1 MKLRTL
7 CAIGVMGAFCACAD
21 TDMVQLNTQEPE
33 TLSAYDYLKGYDVL
47 KSYSSNIGVI
57 MDAGSLTDGSMNYRI
72 GVSNFG
78 EVVPGSTFAHAT
90 AIKANGTVD
99 STGIAKIAT
108 AAQKAGVRLLGTP
121 LVWHKQ
127 QNTTYLTSQ
136 LSANVIRP
144 EGDDGGYCL
153 KMTNNTLS
161 SNPNDEQVAYTF
173 ARTPRVEPG
182 ITYKLKM
189 MVRGTVEGTIRVQT
203 YANGRGSR
211 FSPDITVTKDWTKV
225 EATNSMATG
234 IRGLTS
240 ILFCLGQYV
249 GTLYVDDIEIV
260 EYNTRTQKEVGKN
273 LNTTNTNLDDAEQTA
288 KSIAVQTDTNGTLED
303 VGCSALGEGYDALAT
318 YVEKTDAEKQ
328 AIVKA
333 EMQKYISGV
342 MTAAGSATDDWIVVK
357 EPLTEDDGDVSCF
370 YWQSYLGSTGYAV
383 AALSEAASHT
393 TGKLYIEESGLD
405 EDLDKCA
412 RFVSYASTIE
422 SEGARVDGLAVT
434 ISADTELTSVT
445 NVNEMFR
452 RLAASG
458 RMVRISDLQVSIGG
472 LTTDEVTEEQLKQQA
487 SLIGDIVK
495 AYMDNVPAAQRGG
508 ITLHQILDGTQ
519 PLGLW
524 SSDYS
529 RKHAYG
535 SVCAALQNQ

>member
-1 MKLRTL
+1 M
-7 CAIGVMGAFCACAD
+7 
-21 TDMVQLNTQEPE
+21 
-33 TLSAYDYLKGYDVL
+33 
-47 KSYSSNIGVI
+47 
-57 MDAGSLTDGSMNYRI
+57 
-72 GVSNFG
+72 
-78 EVVPGSTFAHAT
+78 
-90 AIKANGTVD
+90 
-99 STGIAKIAT
+99 
-108 AAQKAGVRLLGTP
+108 
-121 LVWHKQ
+121 
-127 QNTTYLTSQ
+127 
-136 LSANVIRP
+136 
-144 EGDDGGYCL
+144 
-153 KMTNNTLS
+153 
-161 SNPNDEQVAYTF
+161 
-173 ARTPRVEPG
+173 
-182 ITYKLKM
+182 
-189 MVRGTVEGTIRVQT
+189 
-203 YANGRGSR
+203 
-211 FSPDITVTKDWTKV
+211 TKDWTQV
-225 EATNSMATG
+225 EATNAMTTG

-240 ILFCLGQYV
+240 LLFCLGQFV

-288 KSIAVQTDTNGTLED
+288 KSIAIQTDTNGTLED

-318 YVEKTDAEKQ
+318 YVEKTEAEKQ

-342 MTAAGSATDDWIVVK
+342 MTAANGVTDDWIVVK

-370 YWQSYLGSTGYAV
+370 YWQSYLGSTDYAV
-383 AALSEAASHT
+383 AALNEAASHT

-412 RFVSYASTIE
+412 RFVSYASAIE

-472 LTTDEVTEEQLKQQA
+472 LTTAEVTEEQLKQQA

-508 ITLHQILDGTQ
+508 ITLHQILDDTQ